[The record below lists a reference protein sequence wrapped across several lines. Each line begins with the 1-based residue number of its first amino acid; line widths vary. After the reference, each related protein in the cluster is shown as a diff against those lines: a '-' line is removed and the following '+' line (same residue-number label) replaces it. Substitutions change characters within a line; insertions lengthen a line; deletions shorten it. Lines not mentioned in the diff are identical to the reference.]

1 MTIEE
6 MLRMQD
12 SVSKRL
18 EDIVKYSVTPFSE
31 LTPSLINSCSNA
43 LLNFCNISASLPYH
57 DLLGNVSKTCDQFVN
72 LFTDV
77 NFNAVQTTFT
87 SFERIQPAILNTFIN
102 IPDIP
107 YKTILD
113 ALTDALEQ
121 AEPYLPPETN
131 EECKNTVLPKLKSS
145 RKLTLSDVLTILS
158 LLVTIFFGIISSAPD
173 EQMERIIAQ
182 NECIIEQQE
191 ELIQLQKED
200 KELLNTLNALS
211 DSINLLS
218 DEVEL
223 LREDLE
229 SSGNLRNSPDHP
241 DTENGQQ

>member
-12 SVSKRL
+12 RISKRL
-18 EDIVKYSVTPFSE
+18 EDIVKYSVTPVSE
-31 LTPSLINSCSNA
+31 LAPSLINSCSNA
-43 LLNFCNISASLPYH
+43 LLNFCNIYASFPYS
-57 DLLGNVSKTCDQFVN
+57 DLLGRLSNANEQFIH
-72 LFTDV
+72 LFTGT
-77 NFNAVQTTFT
+77 NFNAVQAAIT
-87 SFERIQPAILNTFIN
+87 SLEQIQSKLFDTFIN

-107 YKTILD
+107 YATILG
-113 ALTDALEQ
+113 ALTEALEQ
-121 AEPYLPPETN
+121 ADPYLSPEAK
-131 EECKNTVLPKLKSS
+131 EECESVVLPKLKNNH
-145 RKLTLSDVLTILS
+145 RLTLSDVLAILS
-158 LLVTIFFGIISSAPD
+158 LLVTIFFGIVSSTPD

-182 NECIIEQQE
+182 NDTIIEQQA

-200 KELLNTLNALS
+200 EELLNTLNALS

-223 LREDLE
+223 LREELE
-229 SSGNLRNSPDHP
+229 GSENIENHSDQP